1 LNVMPTQHKFWHN
14 GKTMDAS
21 TLSQFGL
28 TLKLLTAGH
37 GEELLTSFLAAFHA
51 RTLAPQERGPALTAN
66 EAVYGDTWPGLLA
79 KFDLPTSSWRTA
91 QLSLVE
97 GLDEFSETWPRWGS
111 MRNGVC
117 WARQEPDSRT
127 AENASGSLLPTP
139 SGVNAGRNHTMGRVD
154 EWGGQQ
160 QPFAWD
166 RHWLDVFTGV
176 RGTGN
181 GLARNVD
188 RTDAIRNGQVPRVA
202 ATAFLELA
210 SRFE

>member
-1 LNVMPTQHKFWHN
+1 
-14 GKTMDAS
+14 
-21 TLSQFGL
+21 
-28 TLKLLTAGH
+28 
-37 GEELLTSFLAAFHA
+37 LTSFLGDFLAK
-51 RTLAPQERGPALTAN
+51 TSAPQGREPELTAS
-66 EAVYGDTWPGLLA
+66 EAAYGDTWPGLLA
-79 KFDLPTSSWRTA
+79 KFDPITSSWRTA

-117 WARQEPDSRT
+117 WARQQP
-127 AENASGSLLPTP
+127 ASLTNETGYGSSLPTP

-166 RHWLDVFTGV
+166 RNWLDVFTGV
-176 RGTGN
+176 RGVGN
-181 GLARNVD
+181 GMARNVD